1 MSLTTDELVILG
13 GVHWPAAERR
23 SYGVREG
30 NTEVEAVIE
39 VEVEEQVSNA
49 FTFWLYSLAAGTIAG
64 IAVGLA
70 VA

>member
-1 MSLTTDELVILG
+1 MSLTTDELV
-13 GVHWPAAERR
+13 
-23 SYGVREG
+23 
-30 NTEVEAVIE
+30 TEVEAVIE

-49 FTFWLYSLAAGTIAG
+49 FTFWLFSLAAGTIAG

>member
-1 MSLTTDELVILG
+1 MEEPMSLTTDELARYPTWTPRASRWV
-13 GVHWPAAERR
+13 
-23 SYGVREG
+23 
-30 NTEVEAVIE
+30 TEVEAVIE

-49 FTFWLYSLAAGTIAG
+49 FTFWLFSLAAGTIAG